1 MNNSSKVIFRDFNS
15 GEILIERTTNW
26 KFEVGQVFEGFW
38 GCNSIVR
45 KVKLG
50 MELDDYYNE
59 KTGRVEDDLL
69 VVQNVY
75 VERIPLKF

>member
-15 GEILIERTTNW
+15 GEIIDTHTTNW

-38 GCNSIVR
+38 GCNSTVR
-45 KVKLG
+45 EVKLG
-50 MELDDYYNE
+50 MEIDVNYNE
-59 KTGRVEDDLL
+59 KTGKLEDDLL

>member
-1 MNNSSKVIFRDFNS
+1 MDNSSKVIFRDFNS

-38 GCNSIVR
+38 GCNSTIR
-45 KVKLG
+45 EVKLG
-50 MELDDYYNE
+50 MELDVNYNE
-59 KTGRVEDDLL
+59 KTGKLEDDLL